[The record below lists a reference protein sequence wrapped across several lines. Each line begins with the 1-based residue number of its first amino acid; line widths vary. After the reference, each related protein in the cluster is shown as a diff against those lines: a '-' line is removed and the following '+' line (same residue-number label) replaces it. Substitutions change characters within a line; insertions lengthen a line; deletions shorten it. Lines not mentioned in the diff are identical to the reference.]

1 MNSNSFSPFWRQKN
15 LSKITFFSSF
25 VFQLTMQQLV
35 QKAIYNVYPIFPL
48 QEVNF
53 FFFYFFAVDGGW
65 SSWSTWSGC
74 LPKCGK
80 GSQKR
85 MRQCDSPTPINGG
98 APCAGLPIQKKPCS
112 KDCPGIYNQY
122 LFFIILSPPYL

>member
-1 MNSNSFSPFWRQKN
+1 MNKHILNELELFF
-15 LSKITFFSSF
+15 TFLEAKKFVQNYIFFPRSHFSSLCSNWCKKLYIMCIQF
-25 VFQLTMQQLV
+25 FHFRKL
-35 QKAIYNVYPIFPL
+35 IFFL
-48 QEVNF
+48 LL
-53 FFFYFFAVDGGW
+53 FFAVDGGW

-112 KDCPGIYNQY
+112 KDCPGIYN
-122 LFFIILSPPYL
+122 